1 MESVPEKQFVAR
13 PIFVTIWRKDAGDRI
28 TREISVSRRFKDRSG
43 CWAATGNLR
52 INDIPKVV
60 MLLQDAY
67 RYIALNPDIDE
78 TFNAEDATNAGLIK
92 LM

>member
-13 PIFVTIWRKDAGDRI
+13 PIFVTIWRKGAEDRI
-28 TREISVSRRFKDRSG
+28 AREISLSRRFKDKSG

-78 TFNAEDATNAGLIK
+78 AFNAEDAANAGLIK